1 MASRLLLV
9 CLAALAALPGAAA
22 AQLPAGPLTAKDAEL
37 VTNIAKHHDAAG
49 GKLLDG
55 YFYITTER
63 DLTIYDVS
71 KPEAPREVGYLL
83 FGPEATGQYYF
94 TGEDPDTNGKVLL
107 LSNGATTQVVDVRD
121 KSAPKLVGSVG
132 DDAQHTISCILDCTW
147 AYGSDG
153 AVVDLRDPANP
164 KEAGDWSAGKGVGG
178 FHDVTEV
185 APGYVLTSS
194 SPMLLLDV
202 RSDPANPTVL
212 ARVAAGD
219 NRLNHGNLWPDEMQ
233 DRIALVGGEAS
244 GPDCSEDAGAAF
256 QTYDTTGWQ
265 ETGTFTRLAEFRL
278 PTGLYTEG
286 RAPEST
292 YCTHW
297 FSTHPGYDDGG
308 LVAISWYEQGT
319 RLLRVSPQDGSI
331 TEVGHFL
338 PIGTTASGAYW
349 ISDRILYVVDYIR
362 GLDVVRYTGP
372 LP

>member
-1 MASRLLLV
+1 MRRLGAAIVLLALT
-9 CLAALAALPGAAA
+9 LAASAA

-49 GKLLDG
+49 GALVGG

-71 KPEAPREVGYLL
+71 APEAPREVGSLL
-83 FGPEATGQYYF
+83 LAPDALGQYYF
-94 TGEDPDTNGKVLL
+94 TEENPETDGRVLL

-121 KSAPKLVGSVG
+121 KAAPKLIGSVG
-132 DDAQHTISCILDCTW
+132 SNDQHTISCVLDCTW
-147 AYGSDG
+147 AYGSNG

-164 KEAGDWSAGKGVGG
+164 REAGNWATGKGVGG

-202 RSDPANPTVL
+202 RSNPADPSVL
-212 ARVAAGD
+212 ARIPAGD
-219 NRLNHGNLWPDEMQ
+219 NRLNHGNLWPGAMQ
-233 DRIALVGGEAS
+233 DRIALVGGES
-244 GPDCSEDAGAAF
+244 GGPGCAGDAGAAF

-265 ETGTFTRLAEFRL
+265 DTGTFTRLDEFRL
-278 PTGLYTEG
+278 STGLYSDG
-286 RAPEST
+286 RAPDST

-297 FSTHPGYDDGG
+297 FTTHPSYDGG
-308 LVAISWYEQGT
+308 GLLAISWYEQGT

-331 TEVGHFL
+331 SEVGWFL

-349 ISDRILYVVDYIR
+349 VTDRILYVVDYVR

-372 LP
+372 LS